1 MDFRCRLYVWSVIL
15 AGALAVTHAGL
26 EVVRDF
32 PGIEWLVVAGL
43 TLVSGTATIRL
54 PNVQAEIS
62 ISETFLF
69 SAVLIFGPSAGVITV
84 LLDAAIINLKMASRG
99 LGFERGL
106 FNLAAP
112 SLALWLGA
120 NCIQLAGL
128 PPAASLPIGESLALP
143 RLIGPLVLFTL
154 VYFAFNS
161 GLVAVAIGLAK
172 RTSPY
177 RVWQEHFA
185 WLSLNYF
192 GGASI
197 SSLLVVVY
205 SKDQAWTF
213 IAVVVPLLLI
223 LYMTFRASMARVAD
237 ANHHIAELNQLY
249 LATVQTLA
257 AAIDAKDQ
265 VTHGHINRVQHYA
278 KQLAKAVGVR
288 SDIQLKAIQA
298 AAVLHDTGKIAIPE
312 SILNKPG
319 PLTTDEFAVMKQ
331 HANIGADIVSSVNFP
346 YPVEPIVRYHHENW
360 DGTGYPDG
368 LVGTAIP
375 IGARILAVVDC
386 YDALTS
392 DRPYRPKLSDEEAVS
407 ILLARRGSMYDP
419 LVVDTFLRIRG
430 EQLRPESVPLPQV
443 RELGLKLLSP
453 EPTAN

>member
-1 MDFRCRLYVWSVIL
+1 MWSVIL

-43 TLVSGTATIRL
+43 TLISGTATIRL

-99 LGFERGL
+99 LGVERGL

-128 PPAASLPIGESLALP
+128 PPAASLPEGESLALP

-172 RTSPY
+172 RISPY

-249 LATVQTLA
+249 LATVHTLA

-278 KQLAKAVGVR
+278 
-288 SDIQLKAIQA
+288 QA
-298 AAVLHDTGKIAIPE
+298 AGRGGGHQERHSAQGDSGGRCPARHRKDRNSRGNPQQAWPADDGRVRC
-312 SILNKPG
+312 
-319 PLTTDEFAVMKQ
+319 DE
-331 HANIGADIVSSVNFP
+331 
-346 YPVEPIVRYHHENW
+346 
-360 DGTGYPDG
+360 
-368 LVGTAIP
+368 TA
-375 IGARILAVVDC
+375 RKHRC
-386 YDALTS
+386 
-392 DRPYRPKLSDEEAVS
+392 
-407 ILLARRGSMYDP
+407 
-419 LVVDTFLRIRG
+419 
-430 EQLRPESVPLPQV
+430 
-443 RELGLKLLSP
+443 
-453 EPTAN
+453 

>member
-1 MDFRCRLYVWSVIL
+1 VWSVIL
-15 AGALAVTHAGL
+15 TGALAVAHAGL

-43 TLVSGTATIRL
+43 TLISGTATIRL

-99 LGFERGL
+99 LGLERGL

-128 PPAASLPIGESLALP
+128 PPAASLREDESLALP

-172 RTSPY
+172 RISPY
-177 RVWQEHFA
+177 RVWREHFA

-205 SKDQAWTF
+205 SEDKKWTF

-249 LATVQTLA
+249 LATVHTLA

-278 KQLAKAVGVR
+278 KQLAVAVGVKNE
-288 SDIQLKAIQA
+288 IQLKAIQA

-312 SILNKPG
+312 AILNKPG
-319 PLTTDEFAVMKQ
+319 PLTTEEFAVMKQ

-360 DGTGYPDG
+360 DGTGYPNG
-368 LVGTAIP
+368 LVGTSIP

-386 YDALTS
+386 FDALTS
-392 DRPYRPKLSDEEAVS
+392 DRPYRPKLSDEEAVG

-419 LVVDTFLRIRG
+419 LVVDAFLRIHR
-430 EQLRPESVPLPQV
+430 EQLRPEFVPLPSV
-443 RELGLKLLSP
+443 RELGLKMLSA
-453 EPTAN
+453 EPTIN

>member
-1 MDFRCRLYVWSVIL
+1 VDFRARLYVWSVIL

-32 PGIEWLVVAGL
+32 PGIPWLVVAGL
-43 TLVSGTATIRL
+43 TLISGTATIRL

-99 LGFERGL
+99 LGVERGL

-128 PPAASLPIGESLALP
+128 PPAASLPKGESLALP
-143 RLIGPLVLFTL
+143 HLIGPLVLFTL

-172 RTSPY
+172 KISPY
-177 RVWQEHFA
+177 RVWHEHFA

-249 LATVQTLA
+249 LATVHTLA

-278 KQLAKAVGVR
+278 KQLALAVGVR
-288 SDIQLKAIQA
+288 HDIQLKAIQA

-319 PLTTDEFAVMKQ
+319 PLTSEEFAVMKQ

-368 LVGTAIP
+368 LVGTSIP

-386 YDALTS
+386 FDALTS
-392 DRPYRPKLSDEEAVS
+392 DRPYRRKLSDDEAVS
-407 ILLARRGSMYDP
+407 ILMARRGKMYDP
-419 LVVDTFLRIRG
+419 LVVDAFLRIRR
-430 EQLRPESVPLPQV
+430 EQLRPEFVPLPSV
-443 RELGLKLLSP
+443 RELGLKMLSA
-453 EPTAN
+453 EPTIN